1 MPALPINE
9 EVLLARK
16 TERSDSAH
24 KNDFGQLLIVAGSEF
39 MTGACVLATSSAL
52 RSGVGLV
59 MAYSPKQAL
68 DPVRF
73 NCPCAL
79 TKAWEETVA
88 DSLRQASKIMSKCS
102 AVAIGPGLDEEDP
115 RSLALLELFIKE
127 AKALVIDAGALNILA
142 KHSATLLPLLKTRKE
157 RGLNPAVLTPHIGEM
172 RRLIR
177 SDVTDE
183 VCEAFSV
190 ENTCLLVLKDSK
202 TKIFTPHHDKVFE
215 LSRENSGMAKG
226 GSGDVLTGLIGGFL
240 AQGMKTCTAGIAGVY
255 FHSKAGV
262 IASYGLGK
270 RGMLPT
276 DVIACMPE
284 AFEEIGW

>member
-1 MPALPINE
+1 MSFLSINE
-9 EVLLARK
+9 ELLSSRLV
-16 TERSDSAH
+16 EREDSCH
-24 KNDFGQLLIVAGSEF
+24 KNDFGQLLVCAGSQY
-39 MTGACVLATSSAL
+39 MTGALVLSVSSAL
-52 RSGVGLV
+52 RSGTGLV
-59 MAYSPKQAL
+59 MAFAPEEAL

-79 TKAWEETVA
+79 TKAWGEDVA
-88 DSLRQASKIMSKCS
+88 DTLKPASKLLSKCS
-102 AVAIGPGLDEEDP
+102 AVAVGPGLDEEDP
-115 RSLALLELFIKE
+115 RSLALLELFINE
-127 AKALVIDAGALNILA
+127 AKALVIDAGALNILS
-142 KHSATLLPLLKTRKE
+142 KHNELMPALKSRKQ

-172 RRLIR
+172 KRLLR

-183 VCEAFSV
+183 ACEAFAV

-215 LSRENSGMAKG
+215 LNRENSGMAKG

-240 AQGMKTCTAGIAGVY
+240 AQGMKTCTSGLAGVY
-255 FHSKAGV
+255 FHSKAGI

-276 DVIACMPE
+276 DVIACLPE

>member
-1 MPALPINE
+1 MPSLPINE
-9 EVLLARK
+9 ELLSAK
-16 TERSDSAH
+16 MVERVDSAH
-24 KNDFGQLLIVAGSEF
+24 KNDFGELLVCAGSKY
-39 MTGACVLATSSAL
+39 MTGALVLATSSAL
-52 RSGVGLV
+52 RSGAGLV
-59 MAYSPKQAL
+59 MAFAPEDAL

-79 TKAWEETVA
+79 TKAWGEDVSDT
-88 DSLRQASKIMSKCS
+88 LKQASKLLTKCS

-115 RSLALLELFIKE
+115 RSLALLELFINE
-127 AKALVIDAGALNILA
+127 AKALVIDAGGLNILS
-142 KHSATLLPLLKTRKE
+142 KHNELMPALKSRKM

-172 RRLIR
+172 RRLLKG
-177 SDVTDE
+177 DVTE
-183 VCEAFSV
+183 ESCEAFAV

-202 TKIFTPHHDKVFE
+202 TKIYTPHHDKTYE
-215 LSRENSGMAKG
+215 LNRENSGMAKG

-240 AQGMKTCTAGIAGVY
+240 AQGMKTCTSGIAGVY
-255 FHSKAGV
+255 FHSKAGI

-276 DVIACMPE
+276 DVIACLPE